1 MAGFVF
7 YRGPSPID
15 GAPIIG
21 IATLKSTNGK
31 TGDMVQ
37 TWILREDIS
46 PLDAIASKADAS
58 ICGSCFHRGNAKRKR
73 TCYVDVGKAP
83 QGIWKAYHRGSY
95 IDLSDDP
102 GLVAILIA
110 QRIVRMGAYGDPAMI
125 TTNAWRMVLNGSDG
139 RTGYSHQWREAWA
152 QELRE
157 YVMASVESAAEQD
170 TARALGWR
178 TFRVRAET
186 EPLATRE
193 IACPASPEGGS
204 TKQCID
210 CQACD
215 GASRAGKVSI
225 AIVVHGAMA
234 RHFA

>member
-1 MAGFVF
+1 MAGFIF

-37 TWILREDIS
+37 TWILREDVS
-46 PLDAIASKADAS
+46 PLDAIASKEDAS
-58 ICGSCFHRGNAKRKR
+58 ICGACFHRGNASRKR

-95 IDLSDDP
+95 VDLSDD
-102 GLVAILIA
+102 AETIA
-110 QRIVRMGAYGDPAMI
+110 FLMRGRIVRMGAYGDPAMI
-125 TTNAWRMVLNGSDG
+125 AI
-139 RTGYSHQWREAWA
+139 
-152 QELRE
+152 
-157 YVMASVESAAEQD
+157 
-170 TARALGWR
+170 
-178 TFRVRAET
+178 FRVRAET
-186 EPLATRE
+186 ETLSTRE

-204 TKQCID
+204 TKQCIT

-215 GASRAGKVSI
+215 GASRAGKVSV